1 MWVGHEWSNECGSA
15 FISCLMSGLTNVPVH
30 LWQLVLTI
38 CGMYGRLFE
47 EAYFKCDRF
56 E

>member
-38 CGMYGRLFE
+38 CGMYGT
-47 EAYFKCDRF
+47 CV
-56 E
+56 